1 MPLFLRSGMDRLLLS
16 SQEPRSSRPH
26 LLSPF
31 RGHSFGCS
39 RSLCTT
45 ISIFYLIAI
54 WDTLFN
60 FIRRCGNRFNHVWRR
75 ILEAFVPEGFPSSVT
90 PDYAP
95 FQVWDSLQG
104 LSTYIRTMLSTQAL
118 LSAIGVG
125 EKSATVLG
133 ATFQW
138 FLRDLT
144 GMVGGILFT
153 FYQGSNLDSD
163 AKMWRLVADLMNDLG
178 MLMDLVSPLYPSA
191 FVFVVCLGSLSRS
204 FTGVASGA
212 TRAALTQHFALQN
225 NAADISAKEGS
236 QEAVA
241 TMVGM
246 AIGML
251 LARMTM
257 GHPIFIWISF
267 LSLTIFH
274 MYANYKAV
282 QCLALTSLNMER
294 SSILLQHFTRTGQ
307 VLSPTQISKREHILP
322 TWMATW
328 SPKNTFLHRRI
339 KLGARVSFLDKQEI
353 MDLMQSAK
361 CRQKKG
367 RYLLVEKK
375 GNISIIMHR
384 DATASD
390 VLQSFIHALVEGQ
403 MKMDHSSGYSE
414 SQTWIDKNY
423 ADFLQKLNSSGWNT
437 ERLLSPSIIWRANW
451 SSHSV
456 DEKID

>member
-1 MPLFLRSGMDRLLLS
+1 MADSADRELMTATSPLDDRNLDTDAIVLEEWNGSSPMKLS
-16 SQEPRSSRPH
+16 RTAVITASPS
-26 LLSPF
+26 LS
-31 RGHSFGCS
+31 
-39 RSLCTT
+39 
-45 ISIFYLIAI
+45 IQ
-54 WDTLFN
+54 
-60 FIRRCGNRFNHVWRR
+60 RCGNRFSHVWSRV
-75 ILEAFVPEGFPSSVT
+75 LQAFVPEGFPSSVT
-90 PDYAP
+90 PDYLP

-125 EKSATVLG
+125 EKSATVIG

-153 FYQGSNLDSD
+153 FYQGSSLDSN

-236 QEAVA
+236 QETVA
-241 TMVGM
+241 TMIGM

-251 LARMTM
+251 LAHVTI
-257 GHPIFIWISF
+257 GHSVLIWLSF

-282 QCLALTSLNMER
+282 QCLALTSLNAKR
-294 SSILLQHFTRTGQ
+294 SAILLQHFMKTGQ
-307 VLSPTQISKREHILP
+307 VLSPTQVSKMEHILP
-322 TWMATW
+322 TFII
-328 SPKNTFLHRRI
+328 SSGPKNLQLLHKCI
-339 KLGARVSFLDKQEI
+339 KLGARVSSLNQQEI
-353 MDLMQSAK
+353 MGLMRSAK
-361 CRQKKG
+361 SHQKKG
-367 RYLLVEKK
+367 RYLLVERN
-375 GNISIIMHR
+375 GNLSIIAHK

-390 VLQSFIHALVEGQ
+390 ILQSYIHALVEGHLAI
-403 MKMDHSSGYSE
+403 DHSSAHSD
-414 SQTWIDKNY
+414 SQSWIDKNY
-423 ADFLQKLNSSGWNT
+423 TEFLQKLKSSGWNT
-437 ERLLSPSIIWRANW
+437 ERLLSPSVVWRAHW
-451 SSHSV
+451 SFQSL
-456 DEKID
+456 DEKVD